1 MQAPIV
7 PHVSS
12 LDDTRHFSH
21 LPLPPAED
29 IPGLMRND
37 VAPGVDSLNCAF
49 AEF

>member
-29 IPGLMRND
+29 IPGLMRNEAVPVID
-37 VAPGVDSLNCAF
+37 TLNYPF
-49 AEF
+49 MEF